1 MMQLKSLSAGLALMG
16 ASVATTVGAPSV
28 LAQEASWGYEVS
40 GQLANYQALRTEA
53 PGGRLAGQASVQALL
68 SNLPDMLEVSYGGFA
83 SESGGDV
90 ATDVTISFSLSE
102 DISFGVNI
110 GEFRVYG
117 LEDSEVAKLAAN
129 ETAELG
135 SRIDLRNVSLVGI
148 ESIVD
153 AIASEM
159 SETATGLIPEDA
171 VEAELEGADFAI
183 NSYGL
188 TYDQIV
194 LDGFVWHAA
203 SDEVNAGIDALFA
216 SETGEDNAWPL
227 FAPLARFY
235 RSVEID
241 EYAMYDMDMSID
253 MDIDDGETEQN
264 MVMDMV
270 IALSAGSDIDRG
282 DFGFSLSE
290 GTSYDLSMSIAA
302 EELSQ
307 PIQFASGGSV
317 GLSTMSGM
325 NLGVLMGYLE
335 RQEVPDAGIQELMSL
350 GQFESFDSVSTLNG
364 VTISTVGRALVDLSE
379 WNWFVPERI
388 AFEGQDISY
397 NLGGYM
403 DFMTTFMA
411 DMPEVA
417 EDPEASEVFA
427 MFGSV
432 REALVDLDMDVINMD
447 MAMSLDWDADTGM
460 TGFDFGT
467 DADGFGTLNMGF
479 AGYMPSYS
487 EFVTAYEDAGKGADD
502 NDKDGMSE
510 DPFDAAL
517 EELMASEMA
526 LTDFDFEIADDG
538 GMDKV
543 FGLAIAIAQLMPEDN
558 AEAAMI
564 RNASPAELR
573 ALVSGLT
580 RMGGMEAAQVFPPA
594 VGYINGIA
602 DFVMNGGAL
611 RVALNPDEP
620 LGAQS
625 EAQLMQLGDDPQ
637 AILDFL
643 GFEFEYTAP

>member
-1 MMQLKSLSAGLALMG
+1 
-16 ASVATTVGAPSV
+16 
-28 LAQEASWGYEVS
+28 
-40 GQLANYQALRTEA
+40 
-53 PGGRLAGQASVQALL
+53 
-68 SNLPDMLEVSYGGFA
+68 
-83 SESGGDV
+83 
-90 ATDVTISFSLSE
+90 
-102 DISFGVNI
+102 
-110 GEFRVYG
+110 
-117 LEDSEVAKLAAN
+117 
-129 ETAELG
+129 
-135 SRIDLRNVSLVGI
+135 
-148 ESIVD
+148 
-153 AIASEM
+153 
-159 SETATGLIPEDA
+159 
-171 VEAELEGADFAI
+171 
-183 NSYGL
+183 
-188 TYDQIV
+188 
-194 LDGFVWHAA
+194 
-203 SDEVNAGIDALFA
+203 
-216 SETGEDNAWPL
+216 
-227 FAPLARFY
+227 
-235 RSVEID
+235 
-241 EYAMYDMDMSID
+241 MDMSID
-253 MDIDDGETEQN
+253 MDIDDGETDQN
-264 MVMDMV
+264 IAMDMV

-282 DFGFSLSE
+282 DFGFALSE

-335 RQEVPDAGIQELMSL
+335 RQEVPDAGVQELMSF

-364 VTISTVGRALVDLSE
+364 VTISTVGRTLVDLSE

-397 NLGGYM
+397 NLGGYL
-403 DFMTTFMA
+403 DFMTNFMA

-447 MAMSLDWDADTGM
+447 MGMSLDWDADTGM
-460 TGFDFGT
+460 TGFDFAT
-467 DADGFGTLNMGF
+467 DADGFGTLNVGF

-502 NDKDGMSE
+502 SDKDGMSE